1 MRTRH
6 AVRHLDKVAI
16 HHAHM
21 SKIHGD
27 LADEHEAQVD
37 KSFAEHHANLAN
49 LHKTASR
56 YHKELSQ
63 HCEDLAKELRNGSE
77 VEEANAESFQASTF
91 DRDFGLLEPTAVR
104 AVGTLTDPA
113 KLANKIVLRP
123 GQELPDPFSP
133 RQHVGGYVSTV
144 VKKGPPPLACAFPS
158 SHVLQ
163 RCVASCR

>member
-1 MRTRH
+1 MRTHH

-21 SKIHGD
+21 SKIHAD
-27 LADEHEAQVD
+27 LAEEHEAEVD

-63 HCEDLAKELRNGSE
+63 HCENLAEELRNGSDS
-77 VEEANAESFQASTF
+77 VETHAYSFQASTF
-91 DRDFGLLEPTAVR
+91 DRDFGLLESTSVS

-113 KLANKIVLRP
+113 KLANKIVPRP
-123 GQELPDPFSP
+123 GQELLDPFE
-133 RQHVGGYVSTV
+133 
-144 VKKGPPPLACAFPS
+144 K
-158 SHVLQ
+158 
-163 RCVASCR
+163 VASGESDWLPGFPAF